1 MSRRDVRLYLLDI
14 LEAIAKVER
23 YTQGL
28 SLE

>member
-1 MSRRDVRLYLLDI
+1 MPRRDVRLYLLDI

-23 YTQGL
+23 YTQSL